1 MEKNIKITILDSAT
15 LGRDID
21 LAPLYNIG
29 DVREY
34 DMTSSEV
41 VSVRIADCDAVVL
54 NKVKLDRTNLPFAK
68 NLKVICVAATG
79 YDNIDLEYCRE
90 NNIAVCNVAGYSSN
104 SVAQLTAAMVLSLSV
119 HLNEY
124 TDYVNSGK
132 YTCGG
137 VQNRLEPVY
146 NELCG
151 KTWGIIGYGGIG
163 KKVAEIA
170 KALGCNVIVNKITP
184 VEDVECVTA
193 EELCKR
199 ADIITIHTP
208 LNESTKHLIDS
219 NLISMMKSH
228 VILVNVAR
236 GAVVDES
243 AVADAVISGKIGAF
257 GCDVYSV
264 EPFTSEHPYN
274 RIKGLKNVHL
284 TPHMAWG
291 AYEAR
296 NRCLAEVAENIR
308 AYFVGERR
316 NRIV

>member
-15 LGRDID
+15 LGKDVD
-21 LAPLYNIG
+21 LTPLYNTG
-29 DVREY
+29 DVVSYE
-34 DMTSSEV
+34 MTSPEV

-79 YDNIDLEYCRE
+79 YDNIDLEYCLE
-90 NNIAVCNVAGYSSN
+90 NNIAVCNVAGYSSH
-104 SVAQLTAAMVLSLSV
+104 SVAQLTASMVLSLSV

-132 YTCGG
+132 YTAGG
-137 VQNRLEPVY
+137 VQNHLYPTY
-146 NELCG
+146 HELCG
-151 KTWGIIGYGGIG
+151 KTWGIVGYGGIG
-163 KKVAEIA
+163 KQVAKVAE
-170 KALGCNVIVNKITP
+170 ALGCRVIVNKRTP
-184 VEDVECVTA
+184 TGDAECVSI
-193 EELCKR
+193 EELCGM
-199 ADIITIHTP
+199 ADIITLHTP
-208 LNESTKHLIDS
+208 LNDSTKNLIDREK
-219 NLISMMKSH
+219 ISLMKSD

-243 AVADAVISGKIGAF
+243 AVAEAVISGEIGAF

-264 EPFTSEHPYN
+264 EPFPEDHPYN
-274 RIKGLKNVHL
+274 KIKNLPNVCL

-291 AYEAR
+291 AHEAR
-296 NRCLAEVAENIR
+296 NRCLSEVAENIR
-308 AYFVGERR
+308 FFFAGYKR